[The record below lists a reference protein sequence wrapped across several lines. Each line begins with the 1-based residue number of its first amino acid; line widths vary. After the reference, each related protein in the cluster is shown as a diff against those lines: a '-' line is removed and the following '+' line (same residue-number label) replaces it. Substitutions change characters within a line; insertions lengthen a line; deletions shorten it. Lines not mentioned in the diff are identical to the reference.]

1 MLKLIETV
9 WRTKFTFY
17 FKAIKKLNFGR
28 KYTGNR
34 PIAPQLLSWGQ
45 NNSQI
50 RDLHQILDRFNVFK
64 TKSMTW
70 PQKIFLDYSS
80 AFFAIF
86 DDFRVFWM
94 ETWTIPHFVRG
105 SRKSGYFLCQLNGYL
120 AMSTFRNR
128 KYRTAL
134 VFSDLKNELCSLA
147 NKHQ

>member
-17 FKAIKKLNFGR
+17 FMVIPKL
-28 KYTGNR
+28 KLSGNR
-34 PIAPQLLSWGQ
+34 PLAPQLLSCVQ

-50 RDLHQILDRFNVFK
+50 RDPRQISGGIDVFK

-70 PQKIFLDYSS
+70 PKNFFFRPQIF
-80 AFFAIF
+80 FF

-94 ETWTIPHFVRG
+94 ETWTIPYFTRR
-105 SRKSGYFLCQLNGYL
+105 SRKSGSFLHKLNCYL

-128 KYRTAL
+128 KYRTARI
-134 VFSDLKNELCSLA
+134 FTNLKSEICFLT